1 MPVPFGFSI
10 GDFINGIELLL
21 DAVKSLHDT
30 NGAQDDY
37 KELGRELKHLRN
49 GFEGIKALSLD
60 PAQPVQSSAANAAV
74 HDCLSCLDGFIPRN
88 AKFSSLGST
97 PASQWTV
104 AGLKNRWRMVQSAL
118 WKKADIA
125 RFRSQ
130 VQQHAEAI
138 QMLLATIQMWAL
150 CFWPEVRATNIRL
163 SNQLS
168 SQGKL
173 QTTVAQQSADHR
185 RLTEGI
191 GKNVFDQGF
200 EQQRFKRTIDD
211 QHKLVGKI
219 RNDVHTIIG
228 RQTSFAQSITADY
241 RKTEDQILRHGR
253 DQETFFRD
261 SEETIAQLQAD
272 VKHTDTQVEMLIA
285 LERSM
290 ARSVPSLTQQSL

>member
-138 QMLLATIQMWAL
+138 QMLLATIQ
-150 CFWPEVRATNIRL
+150 I
-163 SNQLS
+163 NQLS